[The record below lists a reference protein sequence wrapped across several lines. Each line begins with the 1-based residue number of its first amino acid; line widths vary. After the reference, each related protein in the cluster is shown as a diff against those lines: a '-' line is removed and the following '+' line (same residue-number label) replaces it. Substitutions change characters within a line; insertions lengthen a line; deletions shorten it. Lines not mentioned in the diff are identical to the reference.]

1 MAQFHTKAV
10 SCFGK
15 KQTARGTKATI
26 AAADALAITN
36 LTYTTVLETT
46 TDEYLGNP
54 ATRTAA
60 VTTTDFYAKIEAE
73 TPISIN
79 AAGVAPPYTAF
90 LEACGVNGVVVVDAP
105 TATPPVL
112 GSVTYSNNTINDTY
126 ITCQFRRRSP
136 TITTE
141 KTYSLID
148 VRGTLDIN
156 IELNKRPMF
165 KFNLI
170 GNVDNPTQEASID
183 GSFGSQ
189 VNPSF
194 LLPPLKLGNVST
206 SAARFGGKQICLTKF
221 SAQNFFG
228 IDLQRYAFI
237 CGSGVQTDTLTSE
250 YTVEYLENEVAA
262 STITDELYAKDNTNI
277 ALSFVLGT
285 VTGKRMQI
293 YIPDGTIKNIG
304 YGTAGNFVTKV
315 VTVAIT
321 GISSF
326 AFL

>member
-10 SCFGK
+10 ACFGK
-15 KQTARGTKATI
+15 KQTAQGTKATI
-26 AAADALAITN
+26 TAADALAITN
-36 LTYTTVLETT
+36 FTYTPVLETT

-73 TPISIN
+73 TPISVN
-79 AAGVAPPYTAF
+79 AVGVAPPYTAF
-90 LEACGVNGVVVVDAP
+90 MEACGVNGEVVAAAP
-105 TATPPVL
+105 TATPPVI
-112 GSVTYSNNTINDTY
+112 GRVTYSNTTINNTY

-136 TITTE
+136 TINTE
-141 KTYSLID
+141 KTHTLTD

-170 GNVDNPTQEASID
+170 GNVENPTQEPIIN
-183 GSFGSQ
+183 GSFGNQ

-194 LLPPLKLGNVST
+194 LIPPLKRGNVST
-206 SAARFGGKQICLTKF
+206 SAVLFGGKQICLTKF

-228 IDLQRYAFI
+228 IDLQRYMFI
-237 CGSGVQTDTLTSE
+237 CGSGVQTDALTAE
-250 YTVEYLENEVAA
+250 YTVEYLEADVASA
-262 STITDELYAKDNTNI
+262 TITDELYAKDNTNVTFDF
-277 ALSFVLGT
+277 ALGT
-285 VTGKRMQI
+285 TVGKIMQI
-293 YIPDGTIKNIG
+293 YIPNGTIKNIG

-321 GISSF
+321 GMPRLIF
-326 AFL
+326 M

>member
-15 KQTARGTKATI
+15 KQTAQGTRATI

-36 LTYTTVLETT
+36 LTYTPVLETT

-73 TPISIN
+73 TPISVN
-79 AAGVAPPYTAF
+79 TPGVAPAYTAF
-90 LEACGVNGVVVVDAP
+90 LEACGVNGLAVADAP
-105 TATPPVL
+105 TATPPVA
-112 GSVTYSNNTINDTY
+112 GSVTYSNNTINNTY

-141 KTYSLID
+141 KTHSLMD

-170 GNVDNPTQEASID
+170 GNVDNPTQEGIID
-183 GSFGSQ
+183 GSFGNQ

-194 LLPPLKLGNVST
+194 LIPPLKQGNVNT
-206 SAARFGGKQICLTKF
+206 SAVLFGGKQICLTKF

-228 IDLQRYAFI
+228 IDLQRYMFI
-237 CGSGVQTDTLTSE
+237 CGSGVQTDTLTAE
-250 YTVEYLENEVAA
+250 YTVEYLEADVSSA
-262 STITDELYAKDNTNI
+262 TITDELYAKGNTNV
-277 ALSFVLGT
+277 ALDFTLGT
-285 VTGKRMQI
+285 VAGKKMRI
-293 YIPDGTIKNIG
+293 SIPNGTIKNIG
-304 YGTAGNFVTKV
+304 YGAAGNFVTKV
-315 VTVAIT
+315 ITVAIT
-321 GISSF
+321 GLSTLTF
-326 AFL
+326 Q

>member
-15 KQTARGTKATI
+15 KQTAQGTKATI
-26 AAADALAITN
+26 TAADALAITN
-36 LTYTTVLETT
+36 FTYTPVLETT

-73 TPISIN
+73 TPVSVN
-79 AAGVAPPYTAF
+79 APGVAPAYTAF
-90 LEACGVNGVVVVDAP
+90 LEACGVNGLAEMPSV
-105 TATPPVL
+105 TPPVT
-112 GSVTYSNNTINDTY
+112 GSVTYSNNTINNTY

-141 KTYSLID
+141 KTHTLTD

-170 GNVDNPTQEASID
+170 GNVDTPTQEGIID
-183 GSFGSQ
+183 GSFGNQ
-189 VNPSF
+189 VDPSF
-194 LLPPLKLGNVST
+194 LIPPLKYGNVVT
-206 SAARFGGKQICLTKF
+206 SAVLFGDKQVCLTKF

-228 IDLQRYAFI
+228 IDLQRYMFI

-250 YTVEYLENEVAA
+250 YTIEYLEADVASA
-262 STITDELYAKDNTNI
+262 TTTDEKYAKDNTNVS
-277 ALSFVLGT
+277 LYFTLGT
-285 VTGKRMQI
+285 VVGRKMRI
-293 YIPDGTIKNIG
+293 FIPNGTIKNIG

-315 VTVAIT
+315 VTVTIT
-321 GISSF
+321 GLSTLIF
-326 AFL
+326 Q

>member
-15 KQTARGTKATI
+15 KQTAQGTKATI

-36 LTYTTVLETT
+36 FTYTPVLETT
-46 TDEYLGNP
+46 VDEYLGNP

-73 TPISIN
+73 TPISVN
-79 AAGVAPPYTAF
+79 VAGVAPAYTAF
-90 LEACGVNGVVVVDAP
+90 LEACGVNGVAMADAP
-105 TATPPVL
+105 TATPPVA
-112 GSVTYSNNTINDTY
+112 GSVTYSNNTINNTY

-141 KTYSLID
+141 KTHSLTD

-165 KFNLI
+165 KFNLV
-170 GNVDNPTQEASID
+170 GNVDTPTQEATID
-183 GSFGSQ
+183 GSFGNQ
-189 VNPSF
+189 INPSF
-194 LLPPLKLGNVST
+194 LIPPLKHGNVDP
-206 SAARFGGKQICLTKF
+206 AYVAFGAKPICLTKF

-228 IDLQRYAFI
+228 IDLQRYMFI

-250 YTVEYLENEVAA
+250 YTVEYLEADVSPA
-262 STITDELYAKDNTNI
+262 TLTDELYARDNTNVT
-277 ALSFVLGT
+277 FDMTLGT
-285 VTGKRMQI
+285 VAGRKVHIIIPYGK
-293 YIPDGTIKNIG
+293 IKNIG

-315 VTVAIT
+315 ITVAIT
-321 GISSF
+321 GPSTLIF
-326 AFL
+326 Q